1 MTREEIL
8 TLKIEDLKKNYN
20 FLLECQRKDKIEL
33 AKAKDEGEE
42 ALVNYYQIL
51 IDGNKEELE
60 DTALEISKLEKEISS
75 SSTNWLNI
83 ICKKFNMT
91 RYSISKRTGV
101 YESML
106 SRIINNNIH
115 YLKVEFKL
123 ILGISIML
131 DMTLDEFY
139 GELKKT
145 DIDEFYQEEI
155 KMDQYICTCA
165 IKIGDGDLDENGYV
179 QLKKVADGVWVVQ
192 VDHAQLKKTI
202 SKKRL

>member
-1 MTREEIL
+1 MKREEIL

-42 ALVNYYQIL
+42 ALVNYYQLL

-123 ILGISIML
+123 ILGISMML

-139 GELKKT
+139 EESKKT
-145 DIDEFYQEEI
+145 DIDECF
-155 KMDQYICTCA
+155 
-165 IKIGDGDLDENGYV
+165 
-179 QLKKVADGVWVVQ
+179 
-192 VDHAQLKKTI
+192 
-202 SKKRL
+202 